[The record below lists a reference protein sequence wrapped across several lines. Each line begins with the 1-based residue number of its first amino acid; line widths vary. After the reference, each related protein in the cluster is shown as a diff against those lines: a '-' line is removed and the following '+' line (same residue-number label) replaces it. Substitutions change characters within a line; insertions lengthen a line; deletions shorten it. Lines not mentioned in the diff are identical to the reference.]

1 MWRSIV
7 LVACLLTA
15 VAGCAP
21 RTGLALGAKAPE
33 FALPGIDGRT
43 HALADYAASPVLA
56 VVFTCNR
63 CPEAQR
69 YEARLQRLYAQFA
82 PRGLALVAIN
92 PNNPQAVTL
101 ADLVES
107 DVGESLDDMRTR
119 ADARGLTYPYLSDA
133 TQMAAR
139 AVHVVATPGYSCSI
153 ATGR

>member
-1 MWRSIV
+1 MWQTLV
-7 LVACLLTA
+7 GVACLLAA
-15 VAGCAP
+15 VSGCAP
-21 RTGLALGAKAPE
+21 QAGLALGAKAPE
-33 FALPGIDGRT
+33 FALPGTDGRT

-69 YEARLQRLYAQFA
+69 YEARLQRLSAQFA

-92 PNNPQAVTL
+92 PNNPEAVTL

-119 ADARGLTYPYLSDA
+119 ADVRGLTYAYLSDA
-133 TQMAAR
+133 KRT
-139 AVHVVATPGYSCSI
+139 VA
-153 ATGR
+153 

>member
-1 MWRSIV
+1 MRQSLV

-15 VAGCAP
+15 VGGCA
-21 RTGLALGAKAPE
+21 RETGLALGAKAPE

-69 YEARLQRLYAQFA
+69 YEARLQRLYTQFA

-92 PNNPQAVTL
+92 PNSPQAVTL

-107 DVGESLDDMRTR
+107 DVGESLEDMRTR
-119 ADARGLTYPYLSDA
+119 ADVRGLTYPYLSDA
-133 TQMAAR
+133 AQTAA
-139 AVHVVATPGYSCSI
+139 AQFHVVATPEIFVFGLL
-153 ATGR
+153 